1 EPLLDQLPPCPRDIG
16 DAGVQRPGDRAVAP
30 AFARIRHVRLQ
41 EDARLRQQLRRAL
54 AGADQIVE
62 LIALLRTQPDHVY
75 LDGDL
80 FPGHESPPSLA
91 CGDRDSEI
99 PVMINDEGE

>member
-1 EPLLDQLPPCPRDIG
+1 MKTFIAVDDELLS
-16 DAGVQRPGDRAVAP
+16 QRIMAATFRIVFIAP
-30 AFARIRHVRLQ
+30 AVSKAVT
-41 EDARLRQQLRRAL
+41 AAL
-54 AGADQIVE
+54 GACF
-62 LIALLRTQPDHVY
+62 RTQPDHVF
-75 LDGDL
+75 LDGGL